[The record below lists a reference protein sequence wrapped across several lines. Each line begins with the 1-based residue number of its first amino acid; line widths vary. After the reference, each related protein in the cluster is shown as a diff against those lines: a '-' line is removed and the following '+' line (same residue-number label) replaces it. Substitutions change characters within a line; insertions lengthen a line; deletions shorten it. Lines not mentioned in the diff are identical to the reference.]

1 MFNMNQRRELKLLQV
16 DVFTDTPYGGN
27 PAAVILAPES
37 LKENEMAKIAQE
49 MNVRETVFVMKSKVA
64 DHRFRYMTLR
74 GEIDFSGHATI
85 AAFHALI
92 HEGLVEIYKD
102 ETMVSFE
109 TNAGLLQADIVK
121 NDTTRLHEVQI
132 THQKPQFLDTYDPN
146 EFNEVL
152 GITLADIDRLVPM
165 QTVTTGI
172 PILVVP
178 LSTLKAFEKVE
189 CDLNRL
195 VELQKGSDFSSLCV
209 YTRATHD
216 ETSDA
221 QVRHFAPSLG
231 VNEDAVSG
239 AAAACV
245 ASYMIRYGIIDDTLG
260 VASIVIE
267 QGHSIGRPGRS
278 YVEVR
283 GDKENIELVK
293 VSGTGIVIMTGTLFI

>member
-1 MFNMNQRRELKLLQV
+1 MNQRRELKLLQV

-37 LKENEMAKIAQE
+37 LDESEMEKIANE
-49 MNVRETVFVMKSKVA
+49 MNVRETVFVLKSKVA
-64 DHRFRYMTLR
+64 DHRFRYMTPG
-74 GEIDFSGHATI
+74 GEVDFSGHATI

-92 HEGLVEIYKD
+92 HEGLVEIYRD

-109 TNAGLLQADIVK
+109 TRAGLLQADIVK
-121 NDTTRLHEVQI
+121 NETTRLHEVQI

-146 EFNEVL
+146 DYNEAL

-172 PILVVP
+172 PIMVIP
-178 LSTLKAFEKVE
+178 LSTSKAFEKVD
-189 CDLNRL
+189 CDWNRL
-195 VELQKGSDFSSLCV
+195 IELQKGSDFGSVCV
-209 YTRATHD
+209 FTRDTHD

-221 QVRHFAPSLG
+221 QVRHFAPSFG

-267 QGHSIGRPGRS
+267 QGHSIGRPGR
-278 YVEVR
+278 
-283 GDKENIELVK
+283 ENIELVK
-293 VSGTGIVIMTGTLFI
+293 VSGTGIVVMTGTLLI

>member
-1 MFNMNQRRELKLLQV
+1 MSQRRELKLLQV
-16 DVFTDTPYGGN
+16 DVFTDKPYGGN

-37 LKENEMAKIAQE
+37 LNEDEMANIAQE
-49 MNVRETVFVMKSKVA
+49 MNVRETVFVLKSKVA
-64 DHRFRYMTLR
+64 DHRFRYMTPR

-92 HEGLVEIYKD
+92 HEGLVELYRD

-109 TNAGLLQADIVK
+109 TKAGLLQADIVK
-121 NDTTRLHEVQI
+121 NETTRLHEVQI
-132 THQKPQFLDTYDPN
+132 THQKPEFLDTYDPN
-146 EFNEVL
+146 DFNEAL
-152 GITLADIDRLVPM
+152 GITLADVDRLVPM

-172 PILVVP
+172 PILVIP
-178 LSTLKAFEKVE
+178 LSTSKAFEKVD
-189 CDLNRL
+189 CDWNRL
-195 VELQKGSDFSSLCV
+195 IELQSDTDFVSICV
-209 YTRATHD
+209 FTRDTLD

-221 QVRHFAPSLG
+221 QVRHFAPFFG

-245 ASYMIRYGIIDDTLG
+245 ASYMFRYGIIDDTLG

-267 QGHSIGRPGRS
+267 QGHSVGRPGKS

-293 VSGTGIVIMTGTLFI
+293 VSGTGIVVMTGTLYI

>member
-1 MFNMNQRRELKLLQV
+1 MFSMNQRRELKLLQV

-37 LKENEMAKIAQE
+37 LDESEMEKIANE
-49 MNVRETVFVMKSKVA
+49 MNVRETVFVLKSKVA
-64 DHRFRYMTLR
+64 DHRFRYMTPG
-74 GEIDFSGHATI
+74 GEVDFSGHATI

-92 HEGLVEIYKD
+92 HEGLVEIYRD

-109 TNAGLLQADIVK
+109 TRAGLLQADIVK
-121 NDTTRLHEVQI
+121 NETTRLHEVQI

-146 EFNEVL
+146 DYNEAL

-172 PILVVP
+172 PILVIP
-178 LSTLKAFEKVE
+178 LSTSKAFEKVD
-189 CDLNRL
+189 CDWNRL
-195 VELQKGSDFSSLCV
+195 IELQKGSDFGSVCV
-209 YTRATHD
+209 FTRDTHD

-221 QVRHFAPSLG
+221 QVRHFAPSFG

-293 VSGTGIVIMTGTLFI
+293 VSGTGIVVMTGTLLI

>member
-1 MFNMNQRRELKLLQV
+1 M
-16 DVFTDTPYGGN
+16 GGN

-37 LKENEMAKIAQE
+37 LEESEMEKIAHE
-49 MNVRETVFVMKSKVA
+49 MNVRETVFVLKSKVA
-64 DHRFRYMTLR
+64 EHRFRYMTPG
-74 GEIDFSGHATI
+74 GEVDFSGHATI

-92 HEGLVEIYKD
+92 HEGLVEIFRD

-121 NDTTRLHEVQI
+121 NETTRLHEVQI

-146 EFNEVL
+146 DFNEAL

-172 PILVVP
+172 PILVIP
-178 LSTLKAFEKVE
+178 LSTLKAFEKVD
-189 CDLNRL
+189 CDWNRL
-195 VELQKGSDFSSLCV
+195 IELQKDSDFGSVCV
-209 YTRATHD
+209 FTRNTHD

-221 QVRHFAPSLG
+221 QVRHFAPSFG

-260 VASIVIE
+260 VASIVVE
-267 QGHSIGRPGRS
+267 QGHVVGRPGKS

-293 VSGTGIVIMTGTLFI
+293 VSGTGIVIMKGTLYI